1 MVPFPFVPPI
11 DPVQQAIDGLR
22 AELLGLFEVEQID
35 SSGRGRTITFAGRLL
50 YDADSSYDEIQR
62 RFRAYGYTPMLTQ
75 ARGLDVVLAM
85 RGVIDQA
92 RPGNPLLNLLLFLA
106 TILTTLSAGATLAGE
121 SDVLAVIR
129 AGDPAGIWAAI
140 LAGAPFTI
148 ALLGIL
154 GVHEFGHYFAARW
167 HGVVATLPYFIPM
180 PLGGLGTL
188 GAFIAVK
195 SPMKNRTVL
204 FDIGLAGPLAGFAV
218 AVPLLIL
225 GLWLSQEVPYFSRG
239 LTLRVLGSSVLVDG
253 LIGLLR
259 PIPAGRTLE
268 LNPIFF
274 AAWFGLLIT
283 GINLLPIGQLDGG
296 HVAYG
301 LFGRYAHWLA
311 YLAFFG
317 LLVGGVVFSENWFI
331 WAFFVIFGGLRHPPP
346 LNDISGLNWSRKL
359 IGLLTI
365 ILFFLLIVPVP
376 FKALF

>member
-1 MVPFPFVPPI
+1 MITFPFIPAI
-11 DPVQQAIDGLR
+11 DPVQQIIDSLR
-22 AELLGLFEVEQID
+22 AELLGLFQVEQID
-35 SSGRGRTITFAGRLL
+35 SRGRGQTITFAGRLL
-50 YDADSSYDEIQR
+50 NDADTSYDELQR
-62 RFRAYGYTPMLTQ
+62 RFGAYGYTPMLTQ
-75 ARGLDVVLAM
+75 ARGLDLVLAM
-85 RGVIDQA
+85 RGVVDQS

-106 TILTTLSAGATLAGE
+106 TVLTTLSAGATLAGE
-121 SDVLAVIR
+121 TDVLAVIR
-129 AGDPAGIWAAI
+129 AGDPAGIQAAM
-140 LAGAPFTI
+140 LAGLPFTL

-180 PLGGLGTL
+180 PFGGLGTL

-195 SPMKNRTVL
+195 SPMKSRKVL
-204 FDIGLAGPLAGFAV
+204 FDIGLAGPLAGFVV

-225 GLWLSQEVPYFSRG
+225 GLGLSQEVPYFARG

-253 LIGLLR
+253 IIGLFGHV
-259 PIPAGRTLE
+259 PAGRTLE
-268 LNPIFF
+268 LHPIFF

-301 LFGRYAHWLA
+301 LLGRYAHWLA
-311 YLAFFG
+311 YLTFFG
-317 LLVGGVVFSENWFI
+317 LLLAGVAFSPNWFI

-346 LNDISGLNWSRKL
+346 LNDISGLDWSRKL

-365 ILFFLLIVPVP
+365 LLFFLLIVPVP